1 MREQDRAELLRLLNG
16 SEKAVRRIDG
26 AVARYRSDL
35 PTEIEREQT
44 PTQIAEDAKR
54 LRQAIHTIASLIAS
68 GGDAW
73 LAFKENCAS
82 DGATGV
88 QAVHHLVEALGPG
101 PGEPGDLLTAAAA
114 VTADEL
120 KPTRKRPKS
129 AAKAV
134 RFALVFHT
142 AQAATD
148 AGVLV
153 SRSSAA
159 FQQIMA
165 AVFRSAN
172 IVADPDHDI
181 REYLK
186 ATAE

>member
-165 AVFRSAN
+165 VVFHAAN

>member
-16 SEKAVRRIDG
+16 SVKALRRIEG
-26 AVARYRSDL
+26 AVARYRADL

-54 LRQAIHTIASLIAS
+54 LHNAIQTIAGLIAS

-82 DGATGV
+82 DGAEGV
-88 QAVHHLVEALGPG
+88 QALHHLVEALGAG
-101 PGEPGDLLTAAAA
+101 RGESGHLLTAAAA

-142 AQAATD
+142 AQAAAD

-153 SRSSAA
+153 SRSSAS

-165 AVFRSAN
+165 AVFHAAN